1 MVRGQKNRRQRG
13 INDGIQVIYRDDYN
27 NHEVSQEIADVVF
40 DFSLK
45 SPIQIAI
52 LQKFAS
58 ALADISD
65 WDHFIVYYQEAYVKA
80 LHNSFVR
87 LSKPYKLRNE

>member
-1 MVRGQKNRRQRG
+1 MGDKEG
-13 INDGIQVIYRDDYN
+13 ISDGVQVIYRDDYN

-45 SPIQIAI
+45 SPTQIGI

-65 WDHFIVYYQEAYVKA
+65 WEHFIACLLYTSRCV
-80 LHNSFVR
+80 
-87 LSKPYKLRNE
+87 